1 MPNKKFRL
9 FTTDSVDDEMFM
21 SADLHLN
28 KTFKNGL
35 EVEFER
41 QNGSSTF
48 FTLYRGGIEELNKF
62 LTDWLKENK

>member
-1 MPNKKFRL
+1 MAKKKKRL

-21 SADLHLN
+21 CAEIHLN

-41 QNGSSTF
+41 QNNGIVS
-48 FTLYRGGIEELNKF
+48 FTLYRDGIEKLNNF
-62 LTDWLKENK
+62 LTDWLKK